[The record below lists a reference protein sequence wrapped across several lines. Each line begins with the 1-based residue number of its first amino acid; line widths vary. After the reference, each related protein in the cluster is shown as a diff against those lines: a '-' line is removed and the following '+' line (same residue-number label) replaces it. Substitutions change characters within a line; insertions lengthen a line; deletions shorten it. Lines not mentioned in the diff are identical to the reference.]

1 MDSRVLEVVERYI
14 SVILKENARQYAG
27 WRAEHL
33 MGRIIEFKGDL
44 PAHGGGGDS
53 NANMLYQILFMP
65 DMPQGIKTQRACK
78 MMEVLKKRDSKAANA
93 LIATVYLRK
102 RPDPKTG
109 RSHYTQN
116 RIAAELGISRSAY
129 LKKLEA
135 GEEFIRD
142 MVEIASLAQL
152 A

>member
-1 MDSRVLEVVERYI
+1 
-14 SVILKENARQYAG
+14 
-27 WRAEHL
+27 
-33 MGRIIEFKGDL
+33 
-44 PAHGGGGDS
+44 
-53 NANMLYQILFMP
+53 
-65 DMPQGIKTQRACK
+65 
-78 MMEVLKKRDSKAANA
+78 
-93 LIATVYLRK
+93 VYLRK